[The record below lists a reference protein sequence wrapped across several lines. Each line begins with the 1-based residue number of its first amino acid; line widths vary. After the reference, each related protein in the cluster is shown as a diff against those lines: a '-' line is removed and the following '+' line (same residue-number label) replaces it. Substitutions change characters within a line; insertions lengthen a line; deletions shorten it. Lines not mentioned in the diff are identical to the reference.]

1 MPTATLLYHL
11 HLACLSANLDVFVV
25 QALMVSWR
33 CEKSVE
39 DVIDRRVHMVPL
51 LTVLITQTFLVGHS
65 GNFERSPPTSR
76 FNKFHWKL
84 SVHYIDNILTFI
96 LHELLLVPGFG

>member
-1 MPTATLLYHL
+1 M
-11 HLACLSANLDVFVV
+11 D
-25 QALMVSWR
+25 
-33 CEKSVE
+33 

-65 GNFERSPPTSR
+65 GNFERRPPTSPVFR

-84 SVHYIDNILTFI
+84 SVHYIDNILTFS
-96 LHELLLVPGFG
+96 LHELLLVPEFG

>member
-1 MPTATLLYHL
+1 M
-11 HLACLSANLDVFVV
+11 D
-25 QALMVSWR
+25 
-33 CEKSVE
+33 

-51 LTVLITQTFLVGHS
+51 LTVLITQTFPVGHS

-84 SVHYIDNILTFI
+84 SVHYIDNILTFS
-96 LHELLLVPGFG
+96 LHELLLVPEFG